1 MAKTLASFTYD
12 AARDSFTYEA
22 GGMGC
27 GTHPHARRTTGKSI
41 AQWVLFVFVSLVLL
55 VFPVFYATAA
65 RHSSLLI
72 RLIPPITFTVLLLI
86 WMLGRPLAILLRRRT
101 ESPYRGSIGVS
112 VVIPCCNSADAL
124 PGTVRSIL
132 VQRIRPLE
140 ILLVENNS
148 TDDTWETVQ
157 RLAVEH
163 SEVRALRVDTKPGEY
178 AASVAVNYGI
188 SQATHDLVVRMD
200 DDTIMAKDFLRYAV
214 RPFVEQEDVTAVAV
228 NLRISNPEET
238 VWTRLQSIEYLLSM
252 ELERRF
258 QAFFDAV
265 LICSGGL
272 SVFRR
277 DAIMKA
283 GGFCSMPR
291 WVSEDMDIT
300 VKAHRHG
307 RVSMSTQAVGYTEVP
322 ATLKG
327 LLRQRYRWSISG
339 TVAMYLHREGLA
351 RSSYWYEGT
360 VGFVSMPVRVFGA
373 VRDLFGFMFPVYMWL
388 LWRQSGWWLLVV
400 LAVWIGVMAAQ
411 LLILAPA
418 LRSKQGLGYLW
429 LLPLFPLAYG
439 PLLLLTRFAGTW
451 TGLRNIRVL
460 RGKELTLEFGGL
472 HPVQAETGLV
482 DNPDVPVLMEVGRLK
497 REFVID
503 FRATGQSR
511 GRPRSQAR
519 RTAPST
525 EFGEI
530 LSEEV
535 GPDVEADLAVLEP
548 SEGSERIREFVF
560 DMAGTP

>member
-1 MAKTLASFTYD
+1 MADMRASFIYE
-12 AARDSFTYEA
+12 AARGSFTYEA
-22 GGMGC
+22 GGIGC
-27 GTHPHARRTTGKSI
+27 GTHPHSRRTTGKAI
-41 AQWVLFVFVSLVLL
+41 AQWVLFAFVAMVLL
-55 VFPVFYATAA
+55 VFPIFYAIVA

-72 RLIPPITFTVLLLI
+72 RLIPPITFTVFLLI
-86 WMLGRPLAILLRRRT
+86 WMLGRPLTILLRGGT
-101 ESPYRGSIGVS
+101 ESPYFGSIGVS
-112 VVIPCCNSADAL
+112 VVIPCCNSADTL
-124 PGTVRSIL
+124 PGTVGSIL
-132 VQRIRPLE
+132 AQAIRPLE

-157 RLAVEH
+157 RLALEH
-163 SEVRALRVDTKPGEY
+163 KEVRALRVDTKPGEY
-178 AASVAVNYGI
+178 AASVAVNYGT

-200 DDTIMAKDFLRYAV
+200 DDTIMGEDFLRYAV
-214 RPFVEQEDVTAVAV
+214 SPFVEREDVTAVAV
-228 NLRISNPEET
+228 NLRISNPEES

-307 RVSMSTQAVGYTEVP
+307 RVSMSTEAVGYTEVP
-322 ATLKG
+322 STLRG

-373 VRDLFGFMFPVYMWL
+373 VRDLFGFMFPLYMWL

-418 LRSKQGLGYLW
+418 LRSKQGLAYLW
-429 LLPLFPLAYG
+429 MLPLFPLAYG
-439 PLLLLTRFAGTW
+439 PLLLFTRFAGTW

-460 RGKELTLEFGGL
+460 RGKELTLEYGGL
-472 HPVQAETGLV
+472 HPEQAETELV
-482 DNPDVPVLMEVGRLK
+482 DDLDVPALREDGRLL

-503 FRATGQSR
+503 LSTIGQYR
-511 GRPRSQAR
+511 GRAQSQAR
-519 RTAPST
+519 GTELT
-525 EFGEI
+525 MEFGEI

-535 GPDVEADLAVLEP
+535 GPDVEDDLAALMPNEDC
-548 SEGSERIREFVF
+548 EWIREFVF
-560 DMAGTP
+560 AQAGSS